1 MLIFLCGFMDEKLKC
16 EMLVGFVYRYVVF
29 IMAEILK
36 ALSPEQLKA
45 LTPEC
50 MRIIMGNDMLEN
62 DVVEIRHFLNGI
74 KYEPYRGSYGLNDK
88 FGNREF
94 NINGLHNFS
103 KILLKHNKKNLYLT
117 YDICN
122 ENECKYISNDCLPF
136 DYKIY
141 TEDEIKKIVPTG
153 CDLEKICFSKGN
165 KNFPFVKYPRNYVKP
180 QNGITEIEHL
190 AFYHDNI
197 HFVHPILM
205 AHAHHFLS

>member
-16 EMLVGFVYRYVVF
+16 EMIVGFVYRYVVF

-74 KYEPYRGSYGLNDK
+74 KYETLYNHNSYGKNDK
-88 FGNREF
+88 FGEHTF
-94 NINGLHNFS
+94 DLKGLDNFS
-103 KILLKHNKKNLYLT
+103 KILLRHNRVNFYIS
-117 YDICN
+117 YDIHEE
-122 ENECKYISNDCLPF
+122 ENCRYDSKPLN
-136 DYKIY
+136 YKVY
-141 TEDEIKKIVPTG
+141 TEDEIKKIIPTG
-153 CDLEKICFSKGN
+153 VDLDKICFSKGN
-165 KNFPFVKYPRNYVKP
+165 KSLKTICYPDYYKKP
-180 QNGITEIEHL
+180 TSKIEKIEHL
-190 AFYHDNI
+190 AFYHNNI

>member
-1 MLIFLCGFMDEKLKC
+1 
-16 EMLVGFVYRYVVF
+16 
-29 IMAEILK
+29 MADILK

-74 KYEPYRGSYGLNDK
+74 KYVNGQSYVYGDKTGL
-88 FGNREF
+88 E
-94 NINGLHNFS
+94 NFS
-103 KILLKHNKKNLYLT
+103 KILLRHHRVKFYLT
-117 YDICN
+117 YEYSVTSIPYFLEMKKSYVPYLDDETKPLN
-122 ENECKYISNDCLPF
+122 
-136 DYKIY
+136 YKIY

-153 CDLEKICFSKGN
+153 CDLDKICFSKGD
-165 KNFPFVKYPRNYVKP
+165 KLFKTVKYPYGYEKP
-180 QNGITEIEHL
+180 KDKIENIEHL

>member
-1 MLIFLCGFMDEKLKC
+1 
-16 EMLVGFVYRYVVF
+16 
-29 IMAEILK
+29 MAEILK

-74 KYEPYRGSYGLNDK
+74 KYVNGQSYVYGDKTGLD
-88 FGNREF
+88 
-94 NINGLHNFS
+94 NFS
-103 KILLKHNKKNLYLT
+103 KILLRHHRVKFYLT
-117 YDICN
+117 YEI
-122 ENECKYISNDCLPF
+122 ENDYYGCVVGERLKYPLN
-136 DYKIY
+136 YKIY

-153 CDLEKICFSKGN
+153 CDLDKICFSKGDTLFKTVN
-165 KNFPFVKYPRNYVKP
+165 YPHNYKKP
-180 QNGITEIEHL
+180 ESGMSYIEHL